1 MRNKDGTFDKRSKA
15 GKELEAARKEM
26 EAEMEAKYAP
36 KENYSDSAKNI
47 SQEQTTYFDTYIF
60 QNKFLIVPLTIILLI
75 VTMGQLVKV
84 EKLKKS
90 LIISTTILSLLFS
103 LGTLLFI
110 SLPIIGFNPKYGV
123 YLSLIL
129 GPISYLMAKSHF
141 ASK

>member
-1 MRNKDGTFDKRSKA
+1 MLKDLFNI
-15 GKELEAARKEM
+15 
-26 EAEMEAKYAP
+26 KYFIIFYANLLLLLILP
-36 KENYSDSAKNI
+36 YGQVIDL